1 MRKFVRQY
9 GQWKWIYKEKA
20 GDFIL
25 DIAKLVFAGVILA
38 SVVSEDIN
46 RVWLYVIGS
55 LVFATCCAVAFLLYK
70 ILNRKEQ

>member
-1 MRKFVRQY
+1 MEMD
-9 GQWKWIYKEKA
+9 IKEKA

-25 DIAKLVFAGVILA
+25 DIAKLVFAGVFLA